1 MTETSPFDAD
11 ATEIAPPDCST
22 PYQSEV
28 AMLRRRSARVLE
40 RVRELHQA
48 TAPPPPPRH
57 TTPEPLHDDDLAQKY
72 DELMTAV
79 MTMRKK
85 NRQMK
90 AQIRDLQAK
99 LVESRQD
106 EQRVAE
112 FVESSYQQ
120 RLHFKPV
127 GFKV

>member
-11 ATEIAPPDCST
+11 ATEIAPPDCT
-22 PYQSEV
+22 PSYQSEV

-40 RVRELHQA
+40 RVRESQHA
-48 TAPPPPPRH
+48 TAPPPPRR
-57 TTPEPLHDDDLAQKY
+57 TTPDPPPDEDLAQRY

-79 MTMRKK
+79 MSMRKK

-99 LVESRQD
+99 LTESRQD